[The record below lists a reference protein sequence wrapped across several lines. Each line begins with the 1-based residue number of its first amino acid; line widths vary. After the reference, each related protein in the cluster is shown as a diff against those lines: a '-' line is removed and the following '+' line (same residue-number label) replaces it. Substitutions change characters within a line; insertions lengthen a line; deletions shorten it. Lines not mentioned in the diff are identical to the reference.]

1 MVYKRENKETKIK
14 KKDKTEKK
22 GQKEEKGRKKEILKE
37 KQWKVMT
44 EGHRE
49 GEVHNTGKEIQK

>member
-1 MVYKRENKETKIK
+1 MK

-22 GQKEEKGRKKEILKE
+22 GQKEEKGRKKEILK

-49 GEVHNTGKEIQK
+49 GEVQKTGKEIYK